1 MCIIVERNNIS
12 TTEGRRRIQL
22 LATNC
27 GIMQMLK

>member
-1 MCIIVERNNIS
+1 MIVERNDGS
-12 TTEGRRRIQL
+12 TTKGRRKIQL